1 MRVQNEKHR
10 NKCVW
15 PDKISTKNK
24 LHPPSHNSTD
34 KGKPLSDPQNE
45 TLRKVRELY
54 TSLHDLT
61 IDLRSTSGNLTRAL
75 TFKRRVLDFLKLK
88 LFQRYALQDCT
99 HKVTYIHLLLDHIPE
114 WMVIWCKLLDLG
126 YGAFSGASGEHLNKL
141 IKSLEL
147 GHTDLSGNRFQQI
160 VQLMRVRAFHYPHM
174 LLDDPSRDQTCS
186 RCNQKGHNKKNKSC
200 PMHPSQPA
208 PAFSDSD

>member
-1 MRVQNEKHR
+1 MLLQCQVLA
-10 NKCVW
+10 
-15 PDKISTKNK
+15 DG
-24 LHPPSHNSTD
+24 
-34 KGKPLSDPQNE
+34 KGKPLSDQQNE

-54 TSLHDLT
+54 TSFHDLT

-75 TFKRRVLDFLKLK
+75 TFKRRVLDFLK

-147 GHTDLSGNRFQQI
+147 GHTDLSGNLFQQI
-160 VQLMRVRAFHYPHM
+160 VRLMRVRAFHYPHM
-174 LLDDPSRDQTCS
+174 L
-186 RCNQKGHNKKNKSC
+186 
-200 PMHPSQPA
+200 
-208 PAFSDSD
+208 